1 MSQVLKIYGYKKCS
15 TCRDALKYLDQRG
28 LDYESIEIREQPPTV
43 AELRKMLKYVD
54 GNIKKLFNSSGMDY
68 RALKLKDKL
77 PSMSETQKLELLHS
91 NGNLIKRPF
100 ILGKDKGTVG
110 FKPDVWDEL
119 FIN

>member
-28 LDYESIEIREQPPTV
+28 LAYQSIEIREQQQTV
-43 AELRKMLKYVD
+43 AELRKMLKYMD

-77 PSMSETQKLELLHS
+77 PSMSEAEKLELLNS

-100 ILGKDKGTVG
+100 ILGKDKGIVG
-110 FKPDVWDEL
+110 FKVDVWDGP
-119 FIN
+119 FSI